1 VLKRRSRNSDVSL
14 RLYYAS
20 DIHGSDV
27 LWRKF
32 LNAAAF
38 YEVGTLIMG
47 GDLCGKGLAPVVRTN
62 GGWRMPLAG
71 EERQVEDEAELEEL
85 ERLVRQSGFYP
96 RRMTLEEFERLSD
109 SAALEALFEETI
121 VEALRGWMALAD
133 ERLSSSDVTAYVMP
147 GNDDP
152 WGVDEV
158 LSGRAKVV
166 ACDDRV
172 VRIGEHELLSLG
184 WSNQTPWHTAR
195 ELDEDRLYARI
206 KKLVEQL
213 ESPQTAIFNIHV
225 PPYDSG
231 LDTATELDETLK
243 PVLVGGQPHEIPV
256 GSTAVRQLIE
266 ECQPVLG
273 LHGHIHESR
282 GIVGIGRT
290 VCINPGSNYGTGR
303 IDGAVVEL
311 SADRVRNKHLVNG

>member
-1 VLKRRSRNSDVSL
+1 MLRRSQREEPSL

-32 LNAAAF
+32 LNAASF

-62 GGWRMPLAG
+62 GGWTMPVAG
-71 EERQVEDEAELEEL
+71 EERHVADEAELEQL
-85 ERLVRQSGFYP
+85 EQLVRRSGFYP
-96 RRMTLEEFERLSD
+96 RRMTQEEFARISD
-109 SAALEALFEETI
+109 DPAALETMFEETI
-121 VEALRGWMALAD
+121 VEGLRGWMALAD
-133 ERLSSSDVTAYVMP
+133 ERLRGSEVVAYVMP

-152 WGVDEV
+152 WAVDEA
-158 LSGRAKVV
+158 LAGREKVV
-166 ACDDRV
+166 PCDDKVIRV
-172 VRIGEHELLSLG
+172 GEHELLSLG
-184 WSNQTPWHTAR
+184 WSNETPWHTAR

-206 KKLVEQL
+206 KKLAEQL
-213 ESPQTAIFNIHV
+213 QDPSSAIFNIHV
-225 PPYDSG
+225 PPYHSG
-231 LDTATELDETLK
+231 LDTAVELDETLK
-243 PVLVGGQPHEIPV
+243 PVLVGGQQHEIPV

-266 ECQPVLG
+266 EYQPALA

-282 GIVGIGRT
+282 GIVAVGRT

-311 SADRVRNKHLVNG
+311 AAGGVRNKHLVNG